1 VALFE
6 AGGNIYGLVTVK
18 ENIQV
23 HGGRIIV
30 RSQVYHGT
38 NRLIHLPLE
47 RK

>member
-6 AGGNIYGLVTVK
+6 AGGNIHGPVTVK
-18 ENIQV
+18 ENIQA

-30 RSQVYHGT
+30 RSRAHHST
-38 NRLIHLPLE
+38 NPVIHLPLE